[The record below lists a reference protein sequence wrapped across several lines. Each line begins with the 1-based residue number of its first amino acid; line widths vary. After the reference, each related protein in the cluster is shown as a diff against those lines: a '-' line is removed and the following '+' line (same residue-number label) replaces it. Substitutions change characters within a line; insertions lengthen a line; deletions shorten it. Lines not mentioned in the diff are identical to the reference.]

1 MPGISITMNSNAQ
14 EKSRGVVLFAY
25 NTSAVDYVKIAD
37 QAAALIHKNLQLPVT
52 LITDSAAV
60 TKNIDQIIKAD
71 NSFKNSRQGYA
82 SGTAWRNGDRYMAY
96 ELSPYDET
104 LLLDSDYL
112 QLDSSLLKILDTTH
126 DYSIMSQNQ
135 SPAGPMQG
143 LLNPLG
149 MHCVWATAIAFN
161 KTQKS
166 KMLFDLVGRIQRNY
180 SYYRKLYQIHQRNF
194 RNDYAFTLAD
204 HILNGYCSG
213 PGIPWSM
220 FTIDQL
226 VKSIELVKNNLV
238 IREQESAHVIP
249 VQNIHIMDK
258 DFLTSEKF
266 EQLVEQLCQ
275 N

>member
-1 MPGISITMNSNAQ
+1 MNSNAQ

-37 QAAALIHKNLQLPVT
+37 QAASLIHKNLQLPVT
-52 LITDSAAV
+52 LVTDSATA
-60 TKNIDQIIKAD
+60 TKNIDQIITAD

-82 SGTAWRNGDRYMAY
+82 SGTTWRNGNRYIAY

-112 QLDSSLLKILDTTH
+112 QLDSSLLKILDTVN
-126 DYSIMSQNQ
+126 DYSIMRHNQ
-135 SPAGPMQG
+135 SPAGVMQG

-149 MHCVWATAIAFN
+149 MHCVWATAIAFK

-166 KMLFDLVGRIQRNY
+166 KMLFELAGRIQRNY
-180 SYYRKLYQIHQRNF
+180 SYYRKLYQIHQSNF
-194 RNDYAFTLAD
+194 RNDYAFALAD
-204 HILNGYCSG
+204 HILNGYG
-213 PGIPWSM
+213 PGPSIPWAM
-220 FTIDQL
+220 FTVEQP

-238 IREQESAHVIP
+238 IREQETAHVVP

-258 DFLTSEKF
+258 DFLISKQF